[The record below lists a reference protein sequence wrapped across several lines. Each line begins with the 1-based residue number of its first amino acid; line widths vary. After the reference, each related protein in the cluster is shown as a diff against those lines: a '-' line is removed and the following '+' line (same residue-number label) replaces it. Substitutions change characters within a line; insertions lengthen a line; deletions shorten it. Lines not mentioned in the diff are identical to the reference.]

1 MSSEFRAKAREKL
14 SGKWGKS
21 ALIILAYY
29 LVFLIINIIT
39 SFIGEESALS
49 SIISLALFIIEIP
62 LGFGLVFSL
71 FKLYKGEDTTY
82 FEFLNLGFS
91 NFKRAWGITWQMFLK
106 MLLPIVLMIIS
117 YILII
122 VSVSMSIYSLFISSS
137 AVGTASLLLL
147 IGGILLVVSS
157 IWSTI
162 LSYYYQLSYFI
173 AIDNP
178 DLTSKESVLKSREL
192 MTNNR
197 WNLFKLQ
204 FSFIGWIILSA
215 FTFGIGLLWVAPY
228 MLFSII
234 SFYESLISNGADVAE

>member
-21 ALIILAYY
+21 ALIILVYY
-29 LVFLIINIIT
+29 LVFFIINIIT

-71 FKLYKGEDTTY
+71 FKLYKGEDTTS

-122 VSVSMSIYSLFISSS
+122 VSVSMSIYSLFVSSS
-137 AVGTASLLLL
+137 TSGTASSLLL

-173 AIDNP
+173 TIDNP
-178 DLTSKESVLKSREL
+178 DLSSKEAVLKSREL

>member
-1 MSSEFRAKAREKL
+1 
-14 SGKWGKS
+14 
-21 ALIILAYY
+21 
-29 LVFLIINIIT
+29 
-39 SFIGEESALS
+39 
-49 SIISLALFIIEIP
+49 
-62 LGFGLVFSL
+62 
-71 FKLYKGEDTTY
+71 
-82 FEFLNLGFS
+82 
-91 NFKRAWGITWQMFLK
+91 MFLK

-178 DLTSKESVLKSREL
+178 DLTSKEAVLKSREL

>member
-1 MSSEFRAKAREKL
+1 
-14 SGKWGKS
+14 
-21 ALIILAYY
+21 
-29 LVFLIINIIT
+29 
-39 SFIGEESALS
+39 
-49 SIISLALFIIEIP
+49 
-62 LGFGLVFSL
+62 
-71 FKLYKGEDTTY
+71 
-82 FEFLNLGFS
+82 
-91 NFKRAWGITWQMFLK
+91 MFLK
-106 MLLPIVLMIIS
+106 MLLPVVLMIIS

-137 AVGTASLLLL
+137 TAGTASLLLL
-147 IGGILLVVSS
+147 IGCILLVVSS

-178 DLTSKESVLKSREL
+178 DLSSKEAVLKSREL

-234 SFYESLISNGADVAE
+234 SFYESLISNGTNVAE

>member
-29 LVFLIINIIT
+29 LVFFIINLLT
-39 SFIGEESALS
+39 SFIGKESALS

-71 FKLYKGEDTTY
+71 FKLYKGEDTTH

-91 NFKRAWGITWQMFLK
+91 NFKRSWGITWQMFLK
-106 MLLPIVLMIIS
+106 MLLPVVLMIIS

-137 AVGTASLLLL
+137 TAGTASLLLL
-147 IGGILLVVSS
+147 IGCILLVVSS

-178 DLTSKESVLKSREL
+178 DLTSKEAVLKSREL

-234 SFYESLISNGADVAE
+234 SFYESLISNKVDVAE

>member
-29 LVFLIINIIT
+29 LVFFIINLLT
-39 SFIGEESALS
+39 SFIGKESALS

-71 FKLYKGEDTTY
+71 FKLYKGEDTTH

-91 NFKRAWGITWQMFLK
+91 NFNRSRGITWQMFLK
-106 MLLPIVLMIIS
+106 RLLPVVLMIIS

-137 AVGTASLLLL
+137 TAGTASLLLL
-147 IGGILLVVSS
+147 IGCILLVVSS

-178 DLTSKESVLKSREL
+178 DLSSKEAVLKSREL

-234 SFYESLISNGADVAE
+234 SFYESLISNGTNVAE

>member
-71 FKLYKGEDTTY
+71 FKLYKGEDTTS

-178 DLTSKESVLKSREL
+178 DLTSKEAVLKSREL

>member
-1 MSSEFRAKAREKL
+1 
-14 SGKWGKS
+14 
-21 ALIILAYY
+21 
-29 LVFLIINIIT
+29 
-39 SFIGEESALS
+39 
-49 SIISLALFIIEIP
+49 
-62 LGFGLVFSL
+62 
-71 FKLYKGEDTTY
+71 
-82 FEFLNLGFS
+82 
-91 NFKRAWGITWQMFLK
+91 
-106 MLLPIVLMIIS
+106 
-117 YILII
+117 
-122 VSVSMSIYSLFISSS
+122 MSIYSLFISSS
-137 AVGTASLLLL
+137 TAGTASLLLL
-147 IGGILLVVSS
+147 IGCILLVVSS

-178 DLTSKESVLKSREL
+178 DLSSKEAVLKSREL

-234 SFYESLISNGADVAE
+234 SFYESLISNRTNVAE

>member
-29 LVFLIINIIT
+29 LVFFIINLLT
-39 SFIGEESALS
+39 SFIGKESALS

-71 FKLYKGEDTTY
+71 FKLYKGEDTTH

-91 NFKRAWGITWQMFLK
+91 NFKRSWGITWQMFLK
-106 MLLPIVLMIIS
+106 MLLPVVLMIIS

-137 AVGTASLLLL
+137 TAGTASLLLL
-147 IGGILLVVSS
+147 IGCILLVVSS

-178 DLTSKESVLKSREL
+178 DLSSKEAVLKSREL

-234 SFYESLISNGADVAE
+234 SFYESLISNGTNVAE

>member
-1 MSSEFRAKAREKL
+1 
-14 SGKWGKS
+14 
-21 ALIILAYY
+21 
-29 LVFLIINIIT
+29 
-39 SFIGEESALS
+39 
-49 SIISLALFIIEIP
+49 
-62 LGFGLVFSL
+62 
-71 FKLYKGEDTTY
+71 
-82 FEFLNLGFS
+82 
-91 NFKRAWGITWQMFLK
+91 

-178 DLTSKESVLKSREL
+178 DLTSKEAVLKSREL

>member
-1 MSSEFRAKAREKL
+1 MSSEFRAKARKKL
-14 SGKWGKS
+14 SGKWRKS

-29 LVFLIINIIT
+29 LVFFIINLIT
-39 SFIGEESALS
+39 SFIGEENILS

-71 FKLYKGEDTTY
+71 FKLYKGEATKSFD
-82 FEFLNLGFS
+82 FLNLGFS
-91 NFKRAWGITWQMFLK
+91 NFKKSWGITWQMFLK
-106 MLLPIVLMIIS
+106 MLLPVLLMIIS

-122 VSVSMSIYSLFISSS
+122 VSASMSIYSLFISSS
-137 AVGTASLLLL
+137 VTGTATLLLL
-147 IGGILLVVSS
+147 IGIILLVVSS
-157 IWSTI
+157 IWSAL

-178 DLTSKESVLKSREL
+178 DLTSKEAVLKSREL

-204 FSFIGWIILSA
+204 FSFIGWIILSV

-234 SFYESLISNGADVAE
+234 SFYESLISNGTNVEE

>member
-29 LVFLIINIIT
+29 LVFFIINLLT
-39 SFIGEESALS
+39 SFIGKESALS

-71 FKLYKGEDTTY
+71 FKLYKGEDTTH

-91 NFKRAWGITWQMFLK
+91 NFKRSWGITWQMFLK
-106 MLLPIVLMIIS
+106 MLLPVVLMIIS

-137 AVGTASLLLL
+137 TAGTASLLLL
-147 IGGILLVVSS
+147 IGCILLVVSS

-178 DLTSKESVLKSREL
+178 DLSSKEAVLKSREL

-234 SFYESLISNGADVAE
+234 SFYESLISNKVDVAE